1 MSNFATKNLPNY
13 HYKVIT
19 DMTKLSTT
27 LLMLLF
33 SATAYA
39 QAENWNT
46 IADRY
51 HLSAYLVAVLLVGLF
66 VLIFSNRLYYYREQ
80 EVSNHAKQL
89 NAQLALVLNS
99 NKTVVWTYDATKI
112 YTLIS
117 SETVTKAVYAPIDFS
132 QFYNHDDFGELRT
145 KLTNVLIENSLSETL
160 LVRSHNGQNTY
171 EINISVLK
179 RDQKHHPV
187 TLLGV
192 QRDITESKRRGE
204 KTHELSLQ
212 YQTVFNSS
220 LVDMIF
226 YGPDG
231 RLLDLNEKACE
242 TFMIADRHS
251 FLKKNVH
258 INDIPSYRHINI
270 DELYDSIRLSSI
282 TDIDQVKQEDE
293 RIPDLKL
300 KGTCYYEAILIPIR
314 DENGKLHGVMAA
326 GRNITE
332 MVESHHKQ
340 EEEVQF
346 IQKTTKQIQ
355 AYIQNINY
363 TLKASGV
370 RLITYHPGRHELL
383 IFSDLNK
390 VQHRL
395 SQIRCASLIH
405 ESDRR
410 KLRGLFM
417 RMDQGKAG
425 NISEVLHTIFHDPQ
439 RRDIYM
445 SFSLIPMTDKDGHV
459 TQYFGLCRDETE
471 MKYTEMHLIE
481 KTKKAQET
489 EELKNTFLLNM
500 SYEIRTPLN
509 AVLGFAELFNSP
521 HDVED
526 EPVFAKEIKRNT
538 DQLLSLVNDI
548 LFISR
553 LDAKMVEFT
562 KDACDF
568 ATLFDGWCYMGWGAL
583 GPNVKAVIDNPYNH
597 LVLNIDEQHLGQAI
611 QKICTCSA
619 SYTDEGMVRAKYEYH
634 HGELNIVIEDTG
646 KGVRKEVMPHVFD
659 RFVKDDQN
667 KITSTGLDMPIVKE
681 LVEQMGGQIEIQ
693 SELGKGT
700 TCYLM
705 IPCEMISR
713 EKKTEITTN

>member
-1 MSNFATKNLPNY
+1 MSNFATKNLPIISI
-13 HYKVIT
+13 KVIT

-39 QAENWNT
+39 QSENWST
-46 IADRY
+46 VADRY
-51 HLSAYLVAVLLVGLF
+51 HLSAYLVAILLIGVF

-80 EVSNHAKQL
+80 EVSNRAKQL
-89 NAQLALVLNS
+89 NTQLALVLNS
-99 NKTVVWTYDATKI
+99 NKTEIWTYDTTKI
-112 YTLIS
+112 FTHIS
-117 SETVTKAVYAPIDFS
+117 SETVTRTFYAPIDFS

-145 KLTNVLIENSLSETL
+145 RITNVLIENSLSETL
-160 LVRSHNGQNTY
+160 LVRSYDGQKTY

-179 RDQKHHPV
+179 RDQKHHP
-187 TLLGV
+187 TMLLGI

-204 KTHELSLQ
+204 KAHNLSLQ

-231 RLLDLNEKACE
+231 RLMDLNEKACE
-242 TFMIADRHS
+242 TFMIADRES

-270 DELYDSIRLSSI
+270 NELYDSIRLSSI
-282 TDIDQVKQEDE
+282 TDIDQVKREDE
-293 RIPDLKL
+293 RIPDIKL
-300 KGTCYYEAILIPIR
+300 GGTFYYEAILSPIR
-314 DENGKLHGVMAA
+314 DEDGKLHGVMAA

-340 EEEVQF
+340 EEEVQLL
-346 IQKTTKQIQ
+346 QQTNQQIQ
-355 AYIQNINY
+355 SYIQNINY

-370 RLITYHPGRHELL
+370 RIITYHPGRHELR

-390 VQHRL
+390 VQYSL
-395 SQIRCASLIH
+395 SQIRCVSLIH
-405 ESDRR
+405 ASDRR
-410 KLRGLFM
+410 RLRGLFM

-425 NISEVLHTIFHDPQ
+425 NISEVLHTIFRDPQ
-439 RRDIYM
+439 KRDIYM
-445 SFSLIPMTDKDGHV
+445 NFSLIPMTDKEGRV
-459 TQYFGLCRDETE
+459 TLYFGLCRDETE
-471 MKYTEMHLIE
+471 MKYTEMRLME
-481 KTKKAQET
+481 ESKKAQET

-526 EPVFAKEIKRNT
+526 EPVFAEEIKRNT
-538 DQLLSLVNDI
+538 DELLNLVNDI

-553 LDAKMVEFT
+553 LDAKMVEFP
-562 KDACDF
+562 KEPSDF
-568 ATLFDGWCYMGWGAL
+568 ATLFDGWCYMGWSAL
-583 GPNVKAVIDNPYNH
+583 NSQVKTAIDNPYNH
-597 LVLNIDEQHLGQAI
+597 LVLNIDEQHLGQVI
-611 QKICTCSA
+611 QKICACSA
-619 SYTDEGMVRAKYEYH
+619 SYTSEGSVRAKYEYH
-634 HGELNIVIEDTG
+634 HGELNIVLEDTG
-646 KGVRKEVMPHVFD
+646 KGVRKEVLSHVFD

-667 KITSTGLDMPIVKE
+667 KISGTGLDMPIVKE

-693 SELGKGT
+693 SEQGKGT
-700 TCYLM
+700 TCYVM

-713 EKKTEITTN
+713 EKKTEIIN

>member
-1 MSNFATKNLPNY
+1 
-13 HYKVIT
+13 
-19 DMTKLSTT
+19 MTKISTT

-51 HLSAYLVAVLLVGLF
+51 HLSAYLVAVLLIGVF

-99 NKTVVWTYDATKI
+99 NKTVVWTYDVTKI
-112 YTLIS
+112 FTLIS
-117 SETVTKAVYAPIDFS
+117 SDTVTKAVYAPFDFS

-231 RLLDLNEKACE
+231 RLVDLNEKACE

-300 KGTCYYEAILIPIR
+300 EGTCYYEAILSPIR

-370 RLITYHPGRHELL
+370 RLITYHPRRHELL

-390 VQHRL
+390 VQYRL

-445 SFSLIPMTDKDGHV
+445 NFSLIPMTDKDGHV

-526 EPVFAKEIKRNT
+526 EPVFAEEIKRNT
-538 DQLLSLVNDI
+538 DELLSLVNDI
-548 LFISR
+548 LFVSR

-568 ATLFDGWCYMGWGAL
+568 ATLFDGWCYMGWSAL
-583 GPNVKAVIDNPYNH
+583 GPNVKVVIDNPYNH

-681 LVEQMGGQIEIQ
+681 LVEQMGGQFEIQ

>member
-1 MSNFATKNLPNY
+1 MSNFATKNLPIISI
-13 HYKVIT
+13 KVIT
-19 DMTKLSTT
+19 DMTKISTT

-39 QAENWNT
+39 QAEDWST
-46 IADRY
+46 VADRY
-51 HLSAYLVAVLLVGLF
+51 HLSAYLVAFLLIGVF

-80 EVSNHAKQL
+80 EVSSRAKQL
-89 NAQLALVLNS
+89 NTQLALVLNS
-99 NKTVVWTYDATKI
+99 NKTEVWTYDVTKVF
-112 YTLIS
+112 TLIS
-117 SETVTKAVYAPIDFS
+117 SETVTKTVYAPIDFA
-132 QFYNHDDFGELRT
+132 QFFNHDDFEELRT
-145 KLTNVLIENSLSETL
+145 RLTNVLIENSLSETL
-160 LVRSHNGQNTY
+160 LVRSHNGLKTY

-179 RDQKHHPV
+179 RDQKHHPMM
-187 TLLGV
+187 LLGV

-204 KTHELSLQ
+204 KTHDLSLQ

-231 RLLDLNEKACE
+231 RLMDLNEKACE
-242 TFMIADRHS
+242 TFMIADRKS

-270 DELYDSIRLSSI
+270 HELYDSIRLSSI
-282 TDIDQVKQEDE
+282 TDIDQVKREDE
-293 RIPDLKL
+293 RIPDVKL
-300 KGTCYYEAILIPIR
+300 GGTFYYEAILSPIR
-314 DENGKLHGVMAA
+314 DEDGKLHGVMAA

-340 EEEVQF
+340 EEEVQLL
-346 IQKTTKQIQ
+346 QKTNQQIQ

-363 TLKASGV
+363 TLKTSGV
-370 RLITYHPGRHELL
+370 RIITYHPGRHELR
-383 IFSDLNK
+383 IFSDLNQ
-390 VQHRL
+390 VQYCL

-405 ESDRR
+405 ASDRR
-410 KLRGLFM
+410 RLRGLFM

-425 NISEVLHTIFHDPQ
+425 NISEVLHTIFHDDQ
-439 RRDIYM
+439 KRDVYM
-445 SFSLIPMTDKDGHV
+445 NFSLIPMTDKEGRV
-459 TQYFGLCRDETE
+459 TLYFGLCRDETE
-471 MKYTEMHLIE
+471 MKYTEMRLME
-481 KTKKAQET
+481 ESKKAQET

-526 EPVFAKEIKRNT
+526 EPVFAEEIKRNT
-538 DQLLSLVNDI
+538 DELLNLVNDI

-553 LDAKMVEFT
+553 LDAKMVEFP
-562 KDACDF
+562 KAPSDF
-568 ATLFDGWCYMGWGAL
+568 ATLFDGWCYMGWSAL
-583 GPNVKAVIDNPYNH
+583 GPNVKTFIDNPYTH
-597 LVLNIDEQHLGQAI
+597 LVLNIDEQHLGQVI

-619 SYTDEGMVRAKYEYH
+619 SYTSEGSVRAKYEYH
-634 HGELNIVIEDTG
+634 HGELNIVLEDTG
-646 KGVRKEVMPHVFD
+646 IGVRKEVLSHVFD
-659 RFVKDDQN
+659 RFVKDDQS
-667 KITSTGLDMPIVKE
+667 KISGTGLDMPIVKE

-693 SELGKGT
+693 SEQGKGT
-700 TCYLM
+700 TCYVM

-713 EKKTEITTN
+713 EKKTEIIN

>member
-1 MSNFATKNLPNY
+1 
-13 HYKVIT
+13 
-19 DMTKLSTT
+19 MTKISTT

-39 QAENWNT
+39 QTENWNT
-46 IADRY
+46 IADQY
-51 HLSAYLVAVLLVGLF
+51 HLSAYLVAALLIGVF
-66 VLIFSNRLYYYREQ
+66 VLFFSNRLYYYREQ
-80 EVSNHAKQL
+80 EVSNRSKQI
-89 NAQLALVLNS
+89 NTQLALVLNS
-99 NKTVVWTYDATKI
+99 NKTVVWTYDVTKI
-112 YTLIS
+112 FTLIS
-117 SETVTKAVYAPIDFS
+117 SETVTKAFYAPIDFS

-145 KLTNVLIENSLSETL
+145 KITNVLIEETLSETL
-160 LVRSHNGQNTY
+160 LVRSYNGQNTY

-179 RDQKHHPV
+179 RDQKHHPIM
-187 TLLGV
+187 LLGI

-220 LVDMIF
+220 LVDMIY

-242 TFMIADRHS
+242 TFMIADRNS

-270 DELYDSIRLSSI
+270 DELYDSVRLSSI
-282 TDIDQVKQEDE
+282 TDIDLVKKEDE
-293 RIPDLKL
+293 RIPDLRL
-300 KGTCYYEAILIPIR
+300 KGICYYEAILSPIR
-314 DENGKLHGVMAA
+314 DENGILHGVMVA

-340 EEEVQF
+340 EKEVQLL
-346 IQKTTKQIQ
+346 QKTTKQIQ

-370 RLITYHPGRHELL
+370 RMITYHPGRHELR

-390 VQHRL
+390 VQYRL

-417 RMDQGKAG
+417 RMDQGKPC
-425 NISEVLHTIFHDPQ
+425 NISEVLHTIFHDQ
-439 RRDIYM
+439 QKRDIYM
-445 SFSLIPMTDKDGHV
+445 NFSLIPMTDKDGLV

-471 MKYTEMHLIE
+471 MKYTEMRLIE
-481 KTKKAQET
+481 ETKKAQET

-526 EPVFAKEIKRNT
+526 EPVFAEEIKRNT
-538 DQLLSLVNDI
+538 DELLNLVNDI

-562 KDACDF
+562 KDASDF
-568 ATLFDGWCYMGWGAL
+568 ATLFDGWCYMGWSAL
-583 GPNVKAVIDNPYNH
+583 GPNVKVVIDNPYNH

-619 SYTDEGMVRAKYEYH
+619 NYTNEGMVRAKYEYH
-634 HGELNIVIEDTG
+634 HGELNIIIEDTG
-646 KGVRKEVMPHVFD
+646 KGVRKEVLYHVFD

-667 KITSTGLDMPIVKE
+667 KITGTGLDMPIVKE
-681 LVEQMGGQIEIQ
+681 LVEQMGGQIELL
-693 SELGKGT
+693 SEQGKGT

-713 EKKTEITTN
+713 EKKTKITN

>member
-1 MSNFATKNLPNY
+1 
-13 HYKVIT
+13 
-19 DMTKLSTT
+19 MTKISTT

-39 QAENWNT
+39 QTENWNT
-46 IADRY
+46 IADQY
-51 HLSAYLVAVLLVGLF
+51 HLSAYLVAALLIGVF
-66 VLIFSNRLYYYREQ
+66 VLFFSNRLYYYREQ
-80 EVSNHAKQL
+80 EVSNRSKQI
-89 NAQLALVLNS
+89 NTQLALVLNS
-99 NKTVVWTYDATKI
+99 NKTVVWTYDVTKI
-112 YTLIS
+112 FTLIS
-117 SETVTKAVYAPIDFS
+117 SETVTKAFYAPIDFS

-145 KLTNVLIENSLSETL
+145 KITNVLIEETLSETL
-160 LVRSHNGQNTY
+160 LVRSYNGQNTY

-179 RDQKHHPV
+179 RDQKHHPIM
-187 TLLGV
+187 LLGI

-220 LVDMIF
+220 LVDMIY

-242 TFMIADRHS
+242 TFMIADRNS

-270 DELYDSIRLSSI
+270 DELYDSVRLSSI
-282 TDIDQVKQEDE
+282 TDIDLVKKEDE
-293 RIPDLKL
+293 RIPDLRL
-300 KGTCYYEAILIPIR
+300 KGICYYEAILSPIR
-314 DENGKLHGVMAA
+314 DENGILHGVMVA

-340 EEEVQF
+340 EKEVQLL
-346 IQKTTKQIQ
+346 QKTTKQIQ

-370 RLITYHPGRHELL
+370 RMITYHPGRHELR

-390 VQHRL
+390 VQYRL

-417 RMDQGKAG
+417 RMDQGKPG
-425 NISEVLHTIFHDPQ
+425 NISEVLHTIFHDQ
-439 RRDIYM
+439 QKRDIYM
-445 SFSLIPMTDKDGHV
+445 NFSLIPMTDKDGLV

-471 MKYTEMHLIE
+471 MKYTEMRLIE
-481 KTKKAQET
+481 ETKKAQET

-526 EPVFAKEIKRNT
+526 EPVFAEEIKRNT
-538 DQLLSLVNDI
+538 DELLNLVNDI

-562 KDACDF
+562 KDASDF
-568 ATLFDGWCYMGWGAL
+568 ATLFDGWCYMGWSAL
-583 GPNVKAVIDNPYNH
+583 GPNVKVVIDNPYNH

-619 SYTDEGMVRAKYEYH
+619 NYTNEGMVRAKYEYH

-667 KITSTGLDMPIVKE
+667 KITGTGLDMPIVKE
-681 LVEQMGGQIEIQ
+681 LVEQMGGQIELL
-693 SELGKGT
+693 SEQGKGT

-713 EKKTEITTN
+713 EKKTEITN

>member
-1 MSNFATKNLPNY
+1 
-13 HYKVIT
+13 
-19 DMTKLSTT
+19 MTKISTT

-39 QAENWNT
+39 QTENWNT
-46 IADRY
+46 IADQY
-51 HLSAYLVAVLLVGLF
+51 HLSAYLVAALLIGVF
-66 VLIFSNRLYYYREQ
+66 VLFFSNRLYYYREQ
-80 EVSNHAKQL
+80 EVSNRSKQI
-89 NAQLALVLNS
+89 NTQLALVLNS
-99 NKTVVWTYDATKI
+99 NKTVVWTYDVTKI
-112 YTLIS
+112 FTLIS
-117 SETVTKAVYAPIDFS
+117 SETVTKAFYAPIDFS

-145 KLTNVLIENSLSETL
+145 KITNVLIEETLSETL
-160 LVRSHNGQNTY
+160 LVRSYNGQNTY

-179 RDQKHHPV
+179 RDQKHHPIM
-187 TLLGV
+187 LLGI

-220 LVDMIF
+220 LVDMIY

-242 TFMIADRHS
+242 TFMIADRNS

-270 DELYDSIRLSSI
+270 DELYDSVRLSSI
-282 TDIDQVKQEDE
+282 TDIDLVKKEDE
-293 RIPDLKL
+293 RIPDLRL
-300 KGTCYYEAILIPIR
+300 KGICYYEAILSPIR
-314 DENGKLHGVMAA
+314 DENGILHGVMVA

-340 EEEVQF
+340 KKEVQLL
-346 IQKTTKQIQ
+346 QKTTKQIQ

-370 RLITYHPGRHELL
+370 RMITYHPGRHELR

-390 VQHRL
+390 VQYRL

-417 RMDQGKAG
+417 RMDQGKPG
-425 NISEVLHTIFHDPQ
+425 NISEVLHTIFHDQ
-439 RRDIYM
+439 QKRDVYM
-445 SFSLIPMTDKDGHV
+445 NFSLIPMTDKDGRV

-471 MKYTEMHLIE
+471 MKYTEMRLIE
-481 KTKKAQET
+481 ETKKAQET

-526 EPVFAKEIKRNT
+526 EPVFAEEIKRNT
-538 DQLLSLVNDI
+538 DELLNLVNDI

-562 KDACDF
+562 KDASDF
-568 ATLFDGWCYMGWGAL
+568 ATLFDGWCYMGWSAL
-583 GPNVKAVIDNPYNH
+583 GPNVKVVIDNPYNH

-619 SYTDEGMVRAKYEYH
+619 NYTNEGMVRAKYEYH
-634 HGELNIVIEDTG
+634 HGELNIIIEDTG
-646 KGVRKEVMPHVFD
+646 KGVRKEVLSHVFD

-667 KITSTGLDMPIVKE
+667 KITGTGLDMPIVKE
-681 LVEQMGGQIEIQ
+681 LVEQMGGQIELL
-693 SELGKGT
+693 SEQGKGT

-713 EKKTEITTN
+713 EKKTEITN

>member
-1 MSNFATKNLPNY
+1 
-13 HYKVIT
+13 
-19 DMTKLSTT
+19 MTKISTT

-39 QAENWNT
+39 QTENWNT
-46 IADRY
+46 IADQY
-51 HLSAYLVAVLLVGLF
+51 HLSAYLVAALLIGVF
-66 VLIFSNRLYYYREQ
+66 VLFFSNRLYYYREQ
-80 EVSNHAKQL
+80 EVSNRSKQI
-89 NAQLALVLNS
+89 NTQLALVLNS
-99 NKTVVWTYDATKI
+99 NKTVVWTYDVTKI
-112 YTLIS
+112 FTLIS
-117 SETVTKAVYAPIDFS
+117 SETVTKAFYAPIDFS

-145 KLTNVLIENSLSETL
+145 KITNVLIEETLSETL
-160 LVRSHNGQNTY
+160 LVRSYNGQNTY

-179 RDQKHHPV
+179 RDQKHHPIM
-187 TLLGV
+187 LLGI

-220 LVDMIF
+220 LVDMIY

-242 TFMIADRHS
+242 TFMIADRNS

-270 DELYDSIRLSSI
+270 DELYDSVRLSSI
-282 TDIDQVKQEDE
+282 TDIDLVKKEDE
-293 RIPDLKL
+293 RIPDLRL
-300 KGTCYYEAILIPIR
+300 KGICYYEAILSPIR
-314 DENGKLHGVMAA
+314 DENGILHGVMVA

-340 EEEVQF
+340 EKEVQLL
-346 IQKTTKQIQ
+346 QKTTKQIQ

-370 RLITYHPGRHELL
+370 RMITYHPGRHELR

-390 VQHRL
+390 VQYRL

-417 RMDQGKAG
+417 RMDQGKPG
-425 NISEVLHTIFHDPQ
+425 NISEVLHTIFHDQ
-439 RRDIYM
+439 QKRDIYM
-445 SFSLIPMTDKDGHV
+445 NFSLIPMTDKNGRV
-459 TQYFGLCRDETE
+459 SQYFGLCRDETE
-471 MKYTEMHLIE
+471 MKYTEMRLIE
-481 KTKKAQET
+481 ETKKAQET

-526 EPVFAKEIKRNT
+526 EPVFAEEIKRNT
-538 DQLLSLVNDI
+538 DELLNLVNDI

-562 KDACDF
+562 KDASDF
-568 ATLFDGWCYMGWGAL
+568 ATLFDGWCYMGWSAL
-583 GPNVKAVIDNPYNH
+583 GPNVKVVIDNPYNH

-619 SYTDEGMVRAKYEYH
+619 NYTNEGMVRAKYEYH
-634 HGELNIVIEDTG
+634 HGELNIIIEDTG
-646 KGVRKEVMPHVFD
+646 KGVRKEVLSHVFD

-667 KITSTGLDMPIVKE
+667 KITGTGLDMPIVKE
-681 LVEQMGGQIEIQ
+681 LVEQMGGQIELL
-693 SELGKGT
+693 SEQGKGT

-713 EKKTEITTN
+713 EKKTEITN

>member
-1 MSNFATKNLPNY
+1 M
-13 HYKVIT
+13 
-19 DMTKLSTT
+19 T

-39 QAENWNT
+39 QSENWST
-46 IADRY
+46 VADRY
-51 HLSAYLVAVLLVGLF
+51 HLSAYLVAILLIGVF

-80 EVSNHAKQL
+80 EVSNRAKQL
-89 NAQLALVLNS
+89 NTQLALVLNS
-99 NKTVVWTYDATKI
+99 NKTEIWTYDTTKI
-112 YTLIS
+112 FTHIS
-117 SETVTKAVYAPIDFS
+117 SETVTRTFYAPIDFS

-145 KLTNVLIENSLSETL
+145 RITNVLIENSLSETL
-160 LVRSHNGQNTY
+160 LVRSYDGQKTY

-179 RDQKHHPV
+179 RDQKHHP
-187 TLLGV
+187 TMLLGI

-204 KTHELSLQ
+204 KAHNLSLQ

-231 RLLDLNEKACE
+231 RLMDLNEKACE
-242 TFMIADRHS
+242 TFMIADRES

-270 DELYDSIRLSSI
+270 HELYDSIRLSSI
-282 TDIDQVKQEDE
+282 TDIDQVKREDE
-293 RIPDLKL
+293 RIPDIKL
-300 KGTCYYEAILIPIR
+300 GGTFYYEAILSPIR
-314 DENGKLHGVMAA
+314 DEAGVLHGVMAA

-340 EEEVQF
+340 EEEVQLL
-346 IQKTTKQIQ
+346 QKTNQQIQ

-363 TLKASGV
+363 TLRASGV
-370 RLITYHPGRHELL
+370 RIITYHPGRHELQ
-383 IFSDLNK
+383 IFSDLNQ
-390 VQHRL
+390 VQYRL

-410 KLRGLFM
+410 RLRGLFM

-425 NISEVLHTIFHDPQ
+425 NISEVLHTIFHDDQ
-439 RRDIYM
+439 KRDVYM
-445 SFSLIPMTDKDGHV
+445 NFSLIPMTDKDGSV
-459 TQYFGLCRDETE
+459 TLYFGLCRDETE
-471 MKYTEMHLIE
+471 MKYTEMRLME
-481 KTKKAQET
+481 ESKKAQET

-526 EPVFAKEIKRNT
+526 EPVFAEEIKRNT
-538 DQLLSLVNDI
+538 DELLNLVNDI

-553 LDAKMVEFT
+553 LDAKMVEFP
-562 KDACDF
+562 KAPSDF
-568 ATLFDGWCYMGWGAL
+568 ATLFDGWCYMGWSAL
-583 GPNVKAVIDNPYNH
+583 APNVKTFIDNPYTH
-597 LVLNIDEQHLGQAI
+597 LVLNIDEQHLGQVI
-611 QKICTCSA
+611 QKICACSA
-619 SYTDEGMVRAKYEYH
+619 SYTSEGSVRAKYEYH
-634 HGELNIVIEDTG
+634 HGELNIVLEDTG
-646 KGVRKEVMPHVFD
+646 KGVRKEVLSHVFD
-659 RFVKDDQN
+659 RFVKDDQS
-667 KITSTGLDMPIVKE
+667 KITGTGLDMPIVKE

-700 TCYLM
+700 TCYVM

-713 EKKTEITTN
+713 EKKTEIIN

>member
-1 MSNFATKNLPNY
+1 
-13 HYKVIT
+13 
-19 DMTKLSTT
+19 MTKISTT

-51 HLSAYLVAVLLVGLF
+51 HLSAYLVAVLLIGVF

-80 EVSNHAKQL
+80 EVSNRAKQL
-89 NAQLALVLNS
+89 NTQLALVLNS
-99 NKTVVWTYDATKI
+99 NKTEVWTYDVAKI
-112 YTLIS
+112 FTLIS
-117 SETVTKAVYAPIDFS
+117 SETVTKTVYAPIDFA
-132 QFYNHDDFGELRT
+132 QFFNHDDFEELRT
-145 KLTNVLIENSLSETL
+145 RISNVLIENRLSETL
-160 LVRSHNGQNTY
+160 LVRSYNGQKTY

-179 RDQKHHPV
+179 RDQKHHPMM
-187 TLLGV
+187 LLGV

-204 KTHELSLQ
+204 KTHDLSLQ

-231 RLLDLNEKACE
+231 RLMDLNEKACE
-242 TFMIADRHS
+242 TFMIADRNS

-258 INDIPSYRHINI
+258 INDIPSYRYINI
-270 DELYDSIRLSSI
+270 HELYDSIRLSSI
-282 TDIDQVKQEDE
+282 TDIDQVKREDE
-293 RIPDLKL
+293 RIPDLNL
-300 KGTCYYEAILIPIR
+300 RGTCYYEAVLSPIR
-314 DENGKLHGVMAA
+314 DEKGQLHGVMAA

-340 EEEVQF
+340 EEEVQLL
-346 IQKTTKQIQ
+346 QNTTKQIQ
-355 AYIQNINY
+355 SYIQNINY

-370 RLITYHPGRHELL
+370 RLITYHPRRHELQ

-390 VQHRL
+390 VQYRL

-417 RMDQGKAG
+417 RMDQCKAG
-425 NISEVLHTIFHDPQ
+425 NISEVLHTIFHDQQ
-439 RRDIYM
+439 RRDVYM
-445 SFSLIPMTDKDGHV
+445 SFSLIPMTDKEGLV

-471 MKYTEMHLIE
+471 MTYTEMRLME
-481 KTKKAQET
+481 ESKKAQET

-526 EPVFAKEIKRNT
+526 EPVFAEEIKRNT
-538 DQLLSLVNDI
+538 DELLNLVNDI

-553 LDAKMVEFT
+553 LDAKMVEFP
-562 KDACDF
+562 KEASDF
-568 ATLFDGWCYMGWGAL
+568 ASLFDGWCYLGWSAL
-583 GPNVKAVIDNPYNH
+583 DPNVKAVIDNPYNH
-597 LVLNIDEQHLGQAI
+597 LVLNIDEQHLGQVI
-611 QKICTCSA
+611 QKICTFSA
-619 SYTDEGMVRAKYEYH
+619 SYTSEGMVRAKYEYH

-646 KGVRKEVMPHVFD
+646 KGLRKEVLPHVFD

-667 KITSTGLDMPIVKE
+667 KITGTGLDMPIVKE

-693 SELGKGT
+693 SEQGKGT

-713 EKKTEITTN
+713 EKKTEIINESAT

>member
-1 MSNFATKNLPNY
+1 
-13 HYKVIT
+13 
-19 DMTKLSTT
+19 MTKISTT
-27 LLMLLF
+27 LQMLLF

-39 QAENWNT
+39 QTENWNT
-46 IADRY
+46 IADQY
-51 HLSAYLVAVLLVGLF
+51 HLSAYLVAALLIGVF
-66 VLIFSNRLYYYREQ
+66 VLFFSNRLYYYREQ
-80 EVSNHAKQL
+80 EVSNRSKQI
-89 NAQLALVLNS
+89 NTQLALVLNS
-99 NKTVVWTYDATKI
+99 NKTVVWTYDVTKI
-112 YTLIS
+112 FTLIS
-117 SETVTKAVYAPIDFS
+117 SETVTKAFYAPIDFS

-145 KLTNVLIENSLSETL
+145 KITNVLIEETLSETL
-160 LVRSHNGQNTY
+160 LVRSYNGQNTY

-179 RDQKHHPV
+179 RDQKHHPIM
-187 TLLGV
+187 LLGI

-220 LVDMIF
+220 LVDMIY

-242 TFMIADRHS
+242 TFMIADRNS

-270 DELYDSIRLSSI
+270 DELYDSVRLSSI
-282 TDIDQVKQEDE
+282 TDIDLVKKEDE
-293 RIPDLKL
+293 RIPDLRL
-300 KGTCYYEAILIPIR
+300 KGICYYEAILSPIR
-314 DENGKLHGVMAA
+314 DENGILHGVMVA

-340 EEEVQF
+340 EKEVQLL
-346 IQKTTKQIQ
+346 QKTTKQIQ

-370 RLITYHPGRHELL
+370 RMITYHPGRHELR

-390 VQHRL
+390 VQYRL

-417 RMDQGKAG
+417 RMDQGKPC
-425 NISEVLHTIFHDPQ
+425 NISEVLHTIFHDQ
-439 RRDIYM
+439 QKRDIYM
-445 SFSLIPMTDKDGHV
+445 NFSLIPMTDKDGLV

-471 MKYTEMHLIE
+471 MKYTEMRLIE
-481 KTKKAQET
+481 ETKKAQET

-526 EPVFAKEIKRNT
+526 EPVFAEEIKRNT
-538 DQLLSLVNDI
+538 DELLNLVNDI

-562 KDACDF
+562 KDASDF
-568 ATLFDGWCYMGWGAL
+568 ATLFDGWCYMGWSAL
-583 GPNVKAVIDNPYNH
+583 GPNVKVVIDNPYNH

-619 SYTDEGMVRAKYEYH
+619 NYTNEGMVRAKYEYH
-634 HGELNIVIEDTG
+634 HGELNIIIEDTG
-646 KGVRKEVMPHVFD
+646 KGVRKEVLSHVFD

-667 KITSTGLDMPIVKE
+667 KITGTGLDMPIVKE
-681 LVEQMGGQIEIQ
+681 LVEQMGGQIELL
-693 SELGKGT
+693 SEQGKGT

-713 EKKTEITTN
+713 EKKTKITN